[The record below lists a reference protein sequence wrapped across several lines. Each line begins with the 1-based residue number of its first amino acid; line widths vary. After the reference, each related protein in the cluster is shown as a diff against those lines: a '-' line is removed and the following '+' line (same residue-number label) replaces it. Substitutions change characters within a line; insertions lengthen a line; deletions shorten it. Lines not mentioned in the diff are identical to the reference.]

1 MLNYLW
7 GGMILIAVVYGTL
20 TGNIEAVGNA
30 AVNSSKEAVEL
41 CITMLGVMALWTG
54 IMKIAEVSGLTKK
67 FLRLARPVL
76 SFFVLLSFGLC
87 FFVFLKFCDFC
98 KVKFTFLLI

>member
-7 GGMILIAVVYGTL
+7 GGMILIAVVYGAL
-20 TGNIEAVGNA
+20 TGRIEDVGNA

-67 FLRLARPVL
+67 FLHLTRPVL
-76 SFFVLLSFGLC
+76 R
-87 FFVFLKFCDFC
+87 FLFPDVPEDSKANDYIAGRRRPL
-98 KVKFTFLLI
+98 V